1 MSGIQ
6 QGGNEERRSGAAVFQ
21 TLAERASKL
30 KYLSIGS
37 FWTAIGGIENLEG
50 VLWAAACLEQLRID
64 CSNGG
69 RYLRARRFPPLPPLP
84 VLTELCIPTADLV
97 TTATFAGTEMCK
109 QLRLDCVRAG
119 DLAHVA
125 RCIGHSLERLDIWAL
140 AETAHEA
147 PPPVFAA
154 LHHLTLP
161 RSATTV
167 CLSALFDPATP
178 LETVMIYEL
187 SVENFADLQ
196 QFYERQPHKTLTH
209 LDIGWPGDISWREPE
224 WARRMTELTSVMGQ
238 SPRIA
243 EWKLRLEKA
252 RPLLARCVA
261 WADMHG
267 ITITA
272 KWYGPEMYEWFGP
285 DMIEG
290 IRAEM
295 RA

>member
-1 MSGIQ
+1 
-6 QGGNEERRSGAAVFQ
+6 
-21 TLAERASKL
+21 
-30 KYLSIGS
+30 
-37 FWTAIGGIENLEG
+37 
-50 VLWAAACLEQLRID
+50 
-64 CSNGG
+64 
-69 RYLRARRFPPLPPLP
+69 
-84 VLTELCIPTADLV
+84 
-97 TTATFAGTEMCK
+97 
-109 QLRLDCVRAG
+109 
-119 DLAHVA
+119 
-125 RCIGHSLERLDIWAL
+125 
-140 AETAHEA
+140 
-147 PPPVFAA
+147 
-154 LHHLTLP
+154 
-161 RSATTV
+161 V